1 MMALK
6 ELCSACNTATDE
18 NVVRPPAKPGIQ
30 KVWDKLE
37 LDNRNPIKP
46 AMATPAKLEIKIAMG

>member
-1 MMALK
+1 
-6 ELCSACNTATDE
+6 
-18 NVVRPPAKPGIQ
+18 VRPPAKLGIQ